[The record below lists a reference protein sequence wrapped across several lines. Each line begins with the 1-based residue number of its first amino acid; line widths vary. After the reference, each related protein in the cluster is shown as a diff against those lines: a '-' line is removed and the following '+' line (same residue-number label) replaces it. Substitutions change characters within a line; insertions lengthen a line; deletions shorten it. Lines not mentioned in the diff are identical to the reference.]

1 MTTTLYLFDH
11 ISDKFTFGK
20 YCGYTLS
27 DVLDK
32 NEEYVDWCMMNVEG
46 FVLTDEVMDE
56 FKKIYPDF
64 IISSAFLLKQTLKLL
79 EITDDEE
86 ENEYDDEWDGLTPA
100 ERYLKANG
108 REYIGWERS
117 EPATYNRYNGT
128 YAQDEMG
135 YSDDDIDTIFDGDPS
150 AYWNID

>member
-1 MTTTLYLFDH
+1 
-11 ISDKFTFGK
+11 
-20 YCGYTLS
+20 
-27 DVLDK
+27 
-32 NEEYVDWCMMNVEG
+32 MMNVEG

-100 ERYLKANG
+100 ERYLKANE

>member
-1 MTTTLYLFDH
+1 MTTTLYLFGH

-64 IISSAFLLKQTLKLL
+64 IISSAFC
-79 EITDDEE
+79 
-86 ENEYDDEWDGLTPA
+86 
-100 ERYLKANG
+100 
-108 REYIGWERS
+108 
-117 EPATYNRYNGT
+117 
-128 YAQDEMG
+128 
-135 YSDDDIDTIFDGDPS
+135 
-150 AYWNID
+150 